1 VQNGMVVRVKINVH
15 RSRADVAIEQVR
27 AVYHDRIGATD
38 GVDSQDGAEG
48 DRYRQQFGHINR
60 HRVQL
65 AAQMCG
71 RSVPC
76 RRSRPA
82 SG

>member
-1 VQNGMVVRVKINVH
+1 MAVRVKINAA
-15 RSRADVAIEQVR
+15 RSRADLAIEQVS

-48 DRYRQQFGHINR
+48 DRHRQQFGHINR

-65 AAQMCG
+65 EAQMCG